1 MISSTCFKTTKGSS
15 GKWMAVLG
23 VGGGP
28 ALTAANTEGD

>member
-1 MISSTCFKTTKGSS
+1 MISSICFKIAKESS